1 MRQPT
6 ASSAFRINDR
16 CIHCGTCWTFD
27 PLHFACGADAALVCQ
42 QPADEPAR
50 RQALLALQACPVAAI
65 ETSRALQRTTPVHGF
80 PSWVCSHA
88 AGEVYYCGW
97 ASRRSFGAS
106 SWLIQRP
113 DGNVMVDVPRWSAPL
128 ARRIRAMGG
137 LARIVLTHRDD
148 VAEHQRWADAFGCER
163 WIHRGDADAA
173 PAAEQILDGQEPFRL
188 AAQLQLV
195 PTPGHT
201 AGSMALLLGD
211 QRSVLFSG
219 DHVWWNREQAVL
231 VCSERYCWWDFSVQ
245 IRSLERLQPLDVAW
259 LLPGHGH
266 RHAFAPQAWSEAVH
280 QTLNWIRAQDEQL

>member
-1 MRQPT
+1 MVR
-6 ASSAFRINDR
+6 
-16 CIHCGTCWTFD
+16 
-27 PLHFACGADAALVCQ
+27 Q

-80 PSWVCSHA
+80 PFWVCSHA

-148 VAEHQRWADAFGCER
+148 VAEHQCWADAFGCER

-173 PAAEQILDGQEPFRL
+173 PAAEQILDGQEPIRL

-219 DHVWWNREQAVL
+219 DHVWWNREQGVP

-245 IRSLERLQPLDVAW
+245 IRSLERLQPLDG
-259 LLPGHGH
+259 PGCFRAMATAMLSHPRPSLRLCIRPSTGSVLRMSSCSAKCR
-266 RHAFAPQAWSEAVH
+266 RH
-280 QTLNWIRAQDEQL
+280 

>member
-1 MRQPT
+1 MVR
-6 ASSAFRINDR
+6 
-16 CIHCGTCWTFD
+16 
-27 PLHFACGADAALVCQ
+27 Q

-88 AGEVYYCGW
+88 AGEVYYFGW

-173 PAAEQILDGQEPFRL
+173 PAAEQILDGQKPIRL

-211 QRSVLFSG
+211 
-219 DHVWWNREQAVL
+219 
-231 VCSERYCWWDFSVQ
+231 
-245 IRSLERLQPLDVAW
+245 
-259 LLPGHGH
+259 
-266 RHAFAPQAWSEAVH
+266 
-280 QTLNWIRAQDEQL
+280 